1 MARLLDF
8 VIGHKDII
16 EKMMVSF
23 EQGKPGQTF
32 LFVGPDGI
40 GKKLVAKGMAQ
51 ALLCPK
57 NPRGCGL
64 CPSCFRISQG
74 NHEGY
79 LEIAPEGANIKM
91 EQGKQVISFL
101 NLRSISHNRVILIDQ
116 AQTLNAQTANSLLKT
131 LEEPPEGTFFFLIAP
146 SVAGVLPTIRS
157 RSRVV
162 QFKPLKS
169 ADLARKVEAPAWAL
183 KSAAGSFEKLKQL
196 QEGPELEVRQTSV
209 DILNMFLKDSD
220 FLLNDAWRTEVK
232 DRQQAQRLF
241 SYWVG
246 FVKDAIIMQEDLK
259 DQMVNVDQN
268 ELVKTLAEYS
278 REFLLDLMRGALST
292 ERAFGANRDSQLVV
306 EEYFISMKP
315 QLR

>member
-40 GKKLVAKGMAQ
+40 GKKQVAKGMAQ

-64 CPSCFRISQG
+64 CPSCFRISQ
-74 NHEGY
+74 NQHEGY
-79 LEIAPEGANIKM
+79 LEIAPDGTMIKM
-91 EQGKQVISFL
+91 EQAKQVISFL
-101 NLRSISHNRVILIDQ
+101 NLRSISHNRVIVIDQ
-116 AQTLNAQTANSLLKT
+116 AQSLNPQAANSLLKT

-146 SVAGVLPTIRS
+146 SVAGLLPTIRS

-169 ADLARKVEAPAWAL
+169 TDLARKVQAPAWAL

-196 QEGPELEVRQTSV
+196 QDGPELEVRQTSV
-209 DILNMFLKDSD
+209 DVLNMFLTDSD
-220 FLLNDAWRTEVK
+220 FLLNDAWRGEVK

-246 FVKDAIIMQEDLK
+246 FVKDAILSQEEMS
-259 DQMVNVDQN
+259 DQIVNVDQSA
-268 ELVKTLAEYS
+268 LIKTLAEYS
-278 REFLLDLMRGALST
+278 RECLLDLMRGALNA
-292 ERAFGANRDSQLVV
+292 ERAFAANRDSQLVV